1 MSDLH
6 VTIKTPE
13 IDVELRPTIVAND
26 YIIDLVPED
35 EKRQIVVHRGGVTQ
49 MMDIRGEQGPKGDKG
64 EVGSKG
70 DPGEPGE
77 PGAQG
82 PQGNPGPKGEQGLQG
97 VPGPQG
103 ITGPKGDKGDPG
115 PQGNPGVQGIQG
127 PRGEKGDKGDPGPQG
142 IPGAQGVQGPRGE
155 KGDKG
160 DPGPKGDKGE
170 PGDQGVQGPKGD
182 KGDQGEPGID
192 AQPYDDTEIRARINS
207 LDDSKITAPANP
219 SVGKVFRVKSVNSD
233 GSFVGEWADESAGQ
247 LIENMIAY
255 GYSWNQQYWPGDFCV
270 YEGQL
275 WRCFKDT
282 PIGPFDETSWYP
294 LYVTTTIRE
303 VETLAKNAISGLSG
317 KVDDVQVNGASV
329 VENGTA
335 NVPLMSTS
343 TVGVAKCGLGL
354 KMQGIDLRMDT
365 ATTTNINNRTQGKVL
380 AANLINDFTK
390 AALTDANHIVL
401 TDTEKAAACG
411 TLGAEVKYISNDTV
425 QITLTED
432 STQIPIDTGIS
443 RYIYVVVEARGT
455 ATGGTYYYEVRG
467 SEGESLLTS
476 SVYNGL
482 ATSNRYSFIEIEK
495 HGALA
500 SVFCGSNAGI
510 GDSDT
515 QLRKPTNAIF
525 RGDIH
530 SIVLTTSSSRPFKAG
545 TVITAYSE
553 R

>member
-127 PRGEKGDKGDPGPQG
+127 PRGDKGDKGDKGDPGPQG
-142 IPGAQGVQGPRGE
+142 IPGAQGIQGPRGE

-170 PGDQGVQGPKGD
+170 PGDQGIQGPKGD

-207 LDDSKITAPANP
+207 LVEVSDTQPTTEATEIWIDPTVAGSTATGEDIIVSESDQRSISSALDSKITAPANP
-219 SVGKVFRVKSVNSD
+219 SVGKFFRVKSVNAD

-282 PIGPFDETSWYP
+282 PMGPFDETSWYP

-303 VETLAKNAISGLSG
+303 VETLAKNAYNGLSG
-317 KVDDVQVNGASV
+317 K
-329 VENGTA
+329 
-335 NVPLMSTS
+335 LST
-343 TVGVAKCGLGL
+343 
-354 KMQGIDLRMDT
+354 DP
-365 ATTTNINNRTQGKVL
+365 TNWAVM
-380 AANLINDFTK
+380 
-390 AALTDANHIVL
+390 
-401 TDTEKAAACG
+401 TEAQQAAACE
-411 TLGAEVKYISNDTV
+411 TIGADEKFKLVMISDP
-425 QITLTED
+425 LTED
-432 STQIPIDTGIS
+432 VANFIMFFPEPLIGWKQIHFMMVSENGITSPIFSSTGSGTFYFYLLGTSAGGNVSGLQPMYLQTSPGNTDLSSISGDIYFYKDANIVWSSNHGKYSGYGASSNVDNYSVVLSTFESQPIYGF
-443 RYIYVVVEARGT
+443 RFYGNA
-455 ATGGTYYYEVRG
+455 G
-467 SEGESLLTS
+467 SEKL
-476 SVYNGL
+476 Y
-482 ATSNRYSFIEIEK
+482 
-495 HGALA
+495 
-500 SVFCGSNAGI
+500 
-510 GDSDT
+510 
-515 QLRKPTNAIF
+515 
-525 RGDIH
+525 
-530 SIVLTTSSSRPFKAG
+530 KAG
-545 TVITAYSE
+545 TKIIVYAK
-553 R
+553 